1 MHVSNGSWTYG
12 LTLHLA
18 FAIRRGFEPESIEIL
33 HECYDGSVYEE
44 GKIPLTQKTLNQ
56 KYKERMCKIIAKHTQ
71 STSLRI

>member
-1 MHVSNGSWTYG
+1 
-12 LTLHLA
+12 LQ
-18 FAIRRGFEPESIEIL
+18 
-33 HECYDGSVYEE
+33 ECYDTSVDE